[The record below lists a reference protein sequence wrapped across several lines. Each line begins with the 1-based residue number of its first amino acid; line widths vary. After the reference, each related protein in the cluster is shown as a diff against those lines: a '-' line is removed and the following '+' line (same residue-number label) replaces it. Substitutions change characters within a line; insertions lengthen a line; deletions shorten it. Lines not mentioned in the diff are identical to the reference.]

1 MSELKSVTK
10 PTSIEH
16 EMRTSFIDYAMS
28 VIISRALPN
37 VRDGLKPVHRRIL
50 FAMHGLKNSYSQPY
64 KKSARVV
71 GDVIGK
77 YHPHGDSAVYD
88 ALVRMAQ
95 EFSLRYMLAD
105 GQGNFGSIDGDPAA
119 AMRYTEVRM
128 SRMGGEMLADLD
140 KDTVDWAPNYDEKE
154 MEPEILPTR
163 VPNLLINGAQGIAVG
178 MATSIP
184 PHNLTEVIDATIALI
199 RNPEITLPELMQII
213 PGPDF
218 PTHGLIY
225 GREGILKAYKTGRGH
240 VIMRGRARVE
250 EGEKGRRT
258 AIIISELPYQ
268 VNKARLVEKI
278 AMLVKEKKLEGIAD
292 LRDESDRRGIRVVVE
307 LKRDIVGEVVLNQLY
322 KLTQLQDTFGVN
334 MLAIVEGQ
342 PRTLTLL
349 EMLNHFVEH
358 RRDVVTRRSV
368 FELREARKRAHILE
382 GLKIALDNIDEVIAL
397 IRASSSPAHAKEG
410 LMSRFGLSALQ
421 SQAILDMRLQKLTG
435 LERDKIL
442 AELAEVM
449 ARIAYLEEILGN
461 RGKLLAVVVS
471 EIEEIRERYADDR
484 RTEIMDATGEI
495 GIEDLIAEE
504 DMVVTVTHSGYIKR
518 TSIDTYRAQRRG
530 GRGVKGVGTK
540 DDDFVRELFVANT
553 HDLILLFTNTGRVY
567 CKKVWEVPPGGRTSR
582 GRAIVNMLDLRKGE
596 SVHQLLAIKQFEEGR
611 FVLAATRRG
620 VVKKTRLMDYVNVRA
635 TGIIAID
642 LEEGDE
648 LIDVRLTDGEQHVML
663 STRGGMVIRFPEDNV
678 RAMGRVARGV
688 RGIRL
693 RDDDRVVQMAVLA
706 PDSQDN
712 VVTVCDNGYG
722 KRTAASEF
730 PGQKRGGL
738 GLIGIKTTDRNGQVA
753 GTQVVGDEHE
763 LMIIT
768 TGGKVIRM
776 PLGDISVIGRNTQGV
791 RLIRLDKKELVVAVE
806 RLAEEEDTE
815 DEIQDA
821 EPGAEQPETGET
833 QPEAGEAQPEAGT
846 EEPEAGT
853 EEPEAGNEESND
865 DSE

>member
-1 MSELKSVTK
+1 MSELKSIIH

-50 FAMHGLKNSYSQPY
+50 YAMYGLKNSYSQPY
-64 KKSARVV
+64 KKSARIV

-95 EFSLRYMLAD
+95 EFSMRYMLAD

-128 SRMGGEMLADLD
+128 ARMGGEMLADID
-140 KDTVDWAPNYDEKE
+140 KETVPWAPNYDEKE

-163 VPNLLINGAQGIAVG
+163 VPALLINGAQGIAVG

-184 PHNLTEVIDATIALI
+184 PHNLAEVLDATIALI
-199 RNPEITLPELMQII
+199 RNPEIGIAELMQFI

-218 PTHGLIY
+218 PTAGMIH

-240 VIMRGRARVE
+240 VIMRGRACVE

-268 VNKARLVEKI
+268 VNKAKLVEKI
-278 AMLVKEKKLEGIAD
+278 ALLVKEKKLEGIAD
-292 LRDESDRRGIRVVVE
+292 LRDESDRQGIRVVVE
-307 LKRDIVGEVVLNQLY
+307 LKRDIVGEVVLNRLY

-334 MLAIVEGQ
+334 MLAIVDGQ
-342 PRTLTLL
+342 PRTLTLR
-349 EMLNHFVEH
+349 EMIKHFIEH
-358 RRDVVTRRSV
+358 RRDVVTKRSV
-368 FELREARKRAHILE
+368 FELREARSRAHILE
-382 GLKIALDNIDEVIAL
+382 GLKIALDNIDEVIKL
-397 IRASSSPAHAKEG
+397 IRAAPSPAAAKEG
-410 LMSRFGLSALQ
+410 LQERFGLSAIQ
-421 SQAILDMRLQKLTG
+421 SQAILDMRLQRLTG

-449 ARIAYLEEILGN
+449 ARIAYLEGILGD
-461 RGKLLAVVVS
+461 RDKLMEVVVG
-471 EIEEIRERYADDR
+471 EMEEVRERYADDR
-484 RTEIMDATGEI
+484 RTEILDATGEI

-642 LEEGDE
+642 LEDGDE
-648 LIDVRLTDGEQHVML
+648 LIDVRLTDGENHVML
-663 STRGGMVIRFPEDNV
+663 STRQGMAIRFPEENV

-688 RGIRL
+688 RGIKL
-693 RDDDRVVQMAVLA
+693 RDGDHVVQMAVLS
-706 PDSQDN
+706 PDSEDN
-712 VVTVCDNGYG
+712 VVTVCEHGYG

-730 PGQKRGGL
+730 PAQKRGGL
-738 GLIGIKTTDRNGQVA
+738 GLIGIKTTDRNGNVA
-753 GTQVVGDEHE
+753 GTQVVTDEHE

-776 PLGDISVIGRNTQGV
+776 SLADISVIGRNTQGV
-791 RLIRLDKKELVVAVE
+791 RLIRLDKKEKVVAVE
-806 RLAEEEDTE
+806 RLAEEEDGE
-815 DEIQDA
+815 DEEVGEGEDQ
-821 EPGAEQPETGET
+821 EPGAENREPGTENQEPETENQEPG
-833 QPEAGEAQPEAGT
+833 AGDPDE
-846 EEPEAGT
+846 
-853 EEPEAGNEESND
+853 EESD
-865 DSE
+865 EDAE

>member
-1 MSELKSVTK
+1 MSELKSIIH

-50 FAMHGLKNSYSQPY
+50 YAMYGLKNSYSQPY
-64 KKSARVV
+64 KKSARIV

-95 EFSLRYMLAD
+95 EFSMRYMLAD

-128 SRMGGEMLADLD
+128 ARMGGEMLADID
-140 KDTVDWAPNYDEKE
+140 KETVPWAPNYDEKE

-163 VPNLLINGAQGIAVG
+163 VPALLINGAQGIAVG

-184 PHNLTEVIDATIALI
+184 PHNLAEVLDATIALI
-199 RNPEITLPELMQII
+199 RNPEIGIAELMQFI

-218 PTHGLIY
+218 PTAGLIH

-240 VIMRGRARVE
+240 VIMRGRAAVE

-268 VNKARLVEKI
+268 VNKAKLVEKI
-278 AMLVKEKKLEGIAD
+278 ALLVKEKKLEGIAD
-292 LRDESDRRGIRVVVE
+292 LRDESDRQGIRVVVE
-307 LKRDIVGEVVLNQLY
+307 LKRDIVGEVVLNRLY

-334 MLAIVEGQ
+334 MLAIVDGQ
-342 PRTLTLL
+342 PRTLTLR
-349 EMLNHFVEH
+349 EMIKHFIEH
-358 RRDVVTRRSV
+358 RRDVVTKRSV
-368 FELREARKRAHILE
+368 FELREARSRAHILE
-382 GLKIALDNIDEVIAL
+382 GLKIALDNIDEVIKL
-397 IRASSSPAHAKEG
+397 IRAAPSPAAAKEG
-410 LMSRFGLSALQ
+410 LQERFGLSAIQ
-421 SQAILDMRLQKLTG
+421 SQAILDMRLQRLTG

-449 ARIAYLEEILGN
+449 ARIAYLEGILGD
-461 RGKLLAVVVS
+461 RDKLMEVVVG
-471 EIEEIRERYADDR
+471 EMEEVRERYADDR

-518 TSIDTYRAQRRG
+518 TSIATYHAQKRG
-530 GRGVKGVGTK
+530 GRGVKGVATK

-567 CKKVWEVPPGGRTSR
+567 CKRVYEVPPGGRTSR
-582 GRAIVNMLDLRKGE
+582 GRAIVNMLELRKGE
-596 SVHQLLAIKQFEEGR
+596 TVHQLLAIKQFEEGR

-678 RAMGRVARGV
+678 RPMGRVARGV

-693 RDDDRVVQMAVLA
+693 RDDDHVVQMAVLA
-706 PDSQDN
+706 PDSEDN
-712 VVTVCDNGYG
+712 VVTVCDFGYG
-722 KRTAASEF
+722 KRTAAGEF
-730 PGQKRGGL
+730 PAQKRGGL
-738 GLIGIKTTDRNGQVA
+738 GLIGIKTTDRNGNVA
-753 GTQVVGDEHE
+753 GTQVVTDEHE

-776 PLGDISVIGRNTQGV
+776 SLADISVIGRNTQGV
-791 RLIRLDKKELVVAVE
+791 RLIRLDKREKVVAVE
-806 RLAEEEDTE
+806 RLAEEEDEE
-815 DEIQDA
+815 DEEVGEGEDQ
-821 EPGAEQPETGET
+821 EPGAEGREPGAENQEP
-833 QPEAGEAQPEAGT
+833 GT
-846 EEPEAGT
+846 ENQEPGT
-853 EEPEAGNEESND
+853 GDPDEEESD
-865 DSE
+865 EDAE

>member
-1 MSELKSVTK
+1 MSELKSTIH

-50 FAMHGLKNSYSQPY
+50 YAMYGLKNSYSQPY
-64 KKSARVV
+64 KKSARIV

-95 EFSLRYMLAD
+95 EFSMRYMLAD

-128 SRMGGEMLADLD
+128 ARMGGEMLADID
-140 KDTVDWAPNYDEKE
+140 KETVPWAPNYDEKE

-163 VPNLLINGAQGIAVG
+163 VPALLINGAQGIAVG

-184 PHNLTEVIDATIALI
+184 PHNLAEVLDATIALI
-199 RNPEITLPELMQII
+199 RNPEIGIAELMQFI

-218 PTHGLIY
+218 PTAGLIH

-240 VIMRGRARVE
+240 VIMRGRAAVE

-268 VNKARLVEKI
+268 VNKAKLVEKI
-278 AMLVKEKKLEGIAD
+278 ALLVKEKKLEGIAD
-292 LRDESDRRGIRVVVE
+292 LRDESDRQGIRVVVE
-307 LKRDIVGEVVLNQLY
+307 LKRDIVGEVVLNRLY

-334 MLAIVEGQ
+334 MLAIVDGQ
-342 PRTLTLL
+342 PRTLTLR
-349 EMLNHFVEH
+349 EMIKHFIEH
-358 RRDVVTRRSV
+358 RRDVVTKRSV
-368 FELREARKRAHILE
+368 FELREARSRAHILE
-382 GLKIALDNIDEVIAL
+382 GLKIALDNIDEVIKL
-397 IRASSSPAHAKEG
+397 IRAAPSPAAAKEG
-410 LMSRFGLSALQ
+410 LQERFGLSAIQ
-421 SQAILDMRLQKLTG
+421 SQAILDMRLQRLTG

-449 ARIAYLEEILGN
+449 ARIAYLEGILGD
-461 RGKLLAVVVS
+461 RDKLMEVVVG
-471 EIEEIRERYADDR
+471 EMEEVRERYADDR
-484 RTEIMDATGEI
+484 RTEILDATGEI

-518 TSIDTYRAQRRG
+518 TSIATYHAQKRG
-530 GRGVKGVGTK
+530 GRGVKGVATK

-567 CKKVWEVPPGGRTSR
+567 CKRVYEVPPGGRTSR
-582 GRAIVNMLDLRKGE
+582 GRAIVNMLELRKGE
-596 SVHQLLAIKQFEEGR
+596 TVHQLLAIKQFEEGR

-678 RAMGRVARGV
+678 RPMGRVARGV

-693 RDDDRVVQMAVLA
+693 RDDDHVVQMAVLA
-706 PDSQDN
+706 PDSEDN
-712 VVTVCDNGYG
+712 VVTVCDFGYG
-722 KRTAASEF
+722 KRTAAGEF
-730 PGQKRGGL
+730 PAQKRGGL
-738 GLIGIKTTDRNGQVA
+738 GLIGIKTTDRNGNVA
-753 GTQVVGDEHE
+753 GTQVVTDEHE

-776 PLGDISVIGRNTQGV
+776 SLADISVIGRNTQGV
-791 RLIRLDKKELVVAVE
+791 RLIRLDKKEKVVAVE
-806 RLAEEEDTE
+806 RLAEEEDGE
-815 DEIQDA
+815 DEEVGEGEDQ
-821 EPGAEQPETGET
+821 EPGAENREPGTENQEPETENQEPG
-833 QPEAGEAQPEAGT
+833 AGDPDE
-846 EEPEAGT
+846 
-853 EEPEAGNEESND
+853 EESD
-865 DSE
+865 EDAE

>member
-1 MSELKSVTK
+1 MSELKSQVN

-50 FAMHGLKNSYSQPY
+50 YAMHMLKNSYSQPY

-95 EFSLRYMLAD
+95 DFSLRYMLAD

-128 SRMGGEMLADLD
+128 ARLGGEMLADID
-140 KDTVDWAPNYDEKE
+140 KETVPWAPNYDEKE
-154 MEPEILPTR
+154 MEPEILPAK
-163 VPNLLINGAQGIAVG
+163 VPNLLVNGAQGIAVG

-184 PHNLTEVIDATIALI
+184 PHNLGEVIDATIAVI
-199 RNPEITLPELMQII
+199 RNPDISIPELMQLI

-218 PTHGLIY
+218 PTSGLIY

-240 VIMRGRARVE
+240 VIMRGRAAME
-250 EGEKGRRT
+250 EGEKGRRSRIVIT
-258 AIIISELPYQ
+258 ELPYQ

-278 AMLVKEKKLEGIAD
+278 ALLVKEKKLEGIAD
-292 LRDESDRRGIRVVVE
+292 LRDESDRKGISVVVE
-307 LKRDIVGEVVLNQLY
+307 LKKDTVGEVVLNQLY

-334 MLAIVEGQ
+334 MLAIVDGQ
-342 PRTLTLL
+342 PRTLTLRETL
-349 EMLNHFVEH
+349 HHFIEH
-358 RRDVVTRRSV
+358 RRDVVTKRSV
-368 FELREARKRAHILE
+368 YELREARRRAHILE
-382 GLKIALDNIDEVIAL
+382 GLKIALDNIDEVIKL
-397 IRASSSPAHAKEG
+397 IRASSSPKAAREG
-410 LMSRFGLSALQ
+410 LMSRFGLSEIQ

-442 AELAEVM
+442 QELAEVM
-449 ARIAYLEEILGN
+449 ARIAYLEDILGN
-461 RGKLLAVVVS
+461 RDKLMEVVVG
-471 EIEEIRERYADDR
+471 EMEELRERYADDR

-504 DMVVTVTHSGYIKR
+504 DMVVLVTHSGYIKR

-530 GRGVKGVGTK
+530 GKGVKGVATK

-567 CKKVWEVPPGGRTSR
+567 CKKVYEIPPGGRTSR

-596 SVHQLLAIKQFEEGR
+596 SVHQLLAIKRFEEGR
-611 FVLAATRRG
+611 FVLCATRRG

-663 STRGGMVIRFPEDNV
+663 STRTGMAIRFPEDNV
-678 RAMGRVARGV
+678 RSMGRVARGV

-693 RDDDRVVQMAVLA
+693 RDGDHVVQMAVLA
-706 PDSQDN
+706 PDSEDN
-712 VVTVCDNGYG
+712 VVTVCEHGYG

-738 GLIGIKTTDRNGQVA
+738 GLIGIKTTERNGNVA
-753 GTQVVGDEHE
+753 GTQVVSEEHE

-791 RLIRLDKKELVVAVE
+791 RLIKLDKKETVVAVE
-806 RLAEEEDTE
+806 RLAEDE
-815 DEIQDA
+815 DEEEGEEGEGVREEGQEGEGQGEGQED
-821 EPGAEQPETGET
+821 EGQEGEGQGEGQGQEDEDVEQE
-833 QPEAGEAQPEAGT
+833 
-846 EEPEAGT
+846 
-853 EEPEAGNEESND
+853 
-865 DSE
+865 